1 MNTDAGHFDVIVVG
15 IGGMGSAAAWR
26 LARRGR
32 RVLGLE
38 RFVPPH
44 EMGSSHGL
52 SRIIR
57 LTYFEHPSYVPLLRR
72 SYELWRELER
82 LTGEQLLY
90 ITGALE
96 IGAPDSVV
104 VQGSLKSAEIHGL
117 PHEILTAAQAM
128 RRFPAYRLP
137 AEFMAILQPD
147 GGFLDPERCI
157 AAHIGM
163 ARASGAEIHTGEAVT
178 GWEPAGDGVCVW
190 TEHSSYRAERLVI
203 TAGPWASKLI
213 PELAGLAVP
222 ERQVVAWFQPHHP
235 DLFRRE
241 RFPVF
246 VFDTS
251 DARYYGFPMYG
262 LPGLKVGLF
271 HHLREAVDPDAMDR
285 LARPRDEEVLR
296 AFVERYL
303 PDGTGPTLAQK
314 VCMFTNTPDEHFIV
328 DQHPDCPQV
337 IIAAGFSGHGFKF
350 CSVIGEILADLALSG
365 STPHDTRLFRM
376 ARMGKA
382 TEPG

>member
-1 MNTDAGHFDVIVVG
+1 MNANSGHFDVIVVG
-15 IGGMGSAAAWR
+15 IGGMGSAAAWH
-26 LARRGR
+26 LARRGQ
-32 RVLGLE
+32 RVLALE

-72 SYELWRELER
+72 AYELWRELEQ
-82 LTGEQLLY
+82 LAGEPLLF

-104 VQGSLKSAEIHGL
+104 VEGSLKSAEIHGL
-117 PHEILTAAQAM
+117 PHEVLTAAQAM
-128 RRFPAYRLP
+128 QRFPAYRLP
-137 AEFMAILQPD
+137 ADFLAILQPE

-157 AAHIGM
+157 TAHIGL
-163 ARASGAEIHTGEAVT
+163 ARASGAEIHAGETVL
-178 GWEPAGDGVCVW
+178 GWEPAGDGVRVR
-190 TEHSSYRAERLVI
+190 TGHSTYRAERLVI

-222 ERQVVAWFQPHHP
+222 ERQVIAWFQPHQP
-235 DLFRRE
+235 DLFGRD

-246 VFDTS
+246 VFDAP
-251 DARYYGFPMYG
+251 DGRYYGFPMYG
-262 LPGLKVGLF
+262 LPGLKVGRM

-285 LARPRDEEVLR
+285 LAGTRDEEMLR

-303 PDGTGPTLAQK
+303 PDGAGPALSLK
-314 VCMFTNTPDEHFIV
+314 VCLFTNSPDEHFIV

-337 IIAAGFSGHGFKF
+337 IFAAGFSGHGFKF
-350 CSVIGEILADLALSG
+350 CSVMGEILADLAISG
-365 STPHDTRLFRM
+365 SSPHDTRLFRM
-376 ARMGKA
+376 ARLG
-382 TEPG
+382 

>member
-1 MNTDAGHFDVIVVG
+1 
-15 IGGMGSAAAWR
+15 
-26 LARRGR
+26 
-32 RVLGLE
+32 
-38 RFVPPH
+38 
-44 EMGSSHGL
+44 MGSSHGL

-72 SYELWRELER
+72 AYELWRELEQ

-117 PHEILTAAQAM
+117 RHEVLTSRQAM

-137 AEFMAILQPD
+137 PEFTAILQPD

-163 ARASGAEIHTGEAVT
+163 ARASGAEIRTGEAVL
-178 GWEPAGDGVCVW
+178 GWEPTAEGVRVW
-190 TEHSSYRAERLVI
+190 TERSSYGADRLVI
-203 TAGPWASKLI
+203 TAGPWASRLV

-222 ERQVVAWFQPHHP
+222 ERQVVAWFQPHRP
-235 DLFRRE
+235 ALFGRD

-251 DARYYGFPMYG
+251 EARYYGFPIYG
-262 LPGLKVGLF
+262 LPGLKVGRF
-271 HHLREAVDPDAMDR
+271 HHFREAVDPDAMDR
-285 LARPRDEEVLR
+285 VARPRDEEMLR

-303 PDGTGPTLAQK
+303 PDGAGSTLALK
-314 VCMFTNTPDEHFIV
+314 VCLFTNSPDEHFIV
-328 DQHPDCPQV
+328 DHHPACPQV
-337 IIAAGFSGHGFKF
+337 MIAAGFSGHGFKF
-350 CSVIGEILADLALSG
+350 CSVIGEILADLAVSG
-365 STPHDTRLFRM
+365 STSHDTSLFRM
-376 ARMGKA
+376 VRLG
-382 TEPG
+382 